1 MKVSMLY
8 DIIRWE
14 EKALYEASKKRN
26 IDMKMLDVKE
36 EIFDTSDGRAERFG
50 DISLQRCVG
59 HYRNLHTTAFV
70 EGQGVKV
77 VNDLRSSELTGNK
90 LFTIL
95 ALKKAGVPV
104 PRTIV
109 SFSQEKA
116 YQSFRELGNKA
127 VIKPVTGSWGRMIG
141 LLESDSAARA
151 VLEDREYM
159 YPLYQVYYMQEYVK
173 RPPRDIRA
181 FVAGDRVIA
190 AIYRLQP
197 PDDWRTN
204 TARGGKAI
212 NCPITNEL
220 EDIALRATSTVGDG
234 IFGVD
239 LMESEAGMVVHEING
254 TTEFK
259 NSVPAT
265 GIDIPGLMLDYI
277 IERHGRS

>member
-1 MKVSMLY
+1 MKITMLY

-14 EKALYEASKKRN
+14 EKALYEASKRRSV
-26 IDMKMLDVKE
+26 DMTMLDVKE
-36 EIFDTSDGRAERFG
+36 ETFDISDGRAERFG
-50 DISLQRCVG
+50 DVSLQRSVG

-70 EGQGVKV
+70 EGQGVRV
-77 VNDLRSSELTGNK
+77 INDLRSSELTGNK

-95 ALKKAGVPV
+95 ALKRAGVPV

-109 SFSQEKA
+109 SFSQEEAFK
-116 YQSFRELGNKA
+116 SFKQLGNRA

-141 LLESDSAARA
+141 LLESEASARA

-181 FVAGDRVIA
+181 FVVGDRVIA

-212 NCPITNEL
+212 SCPITREL
-220 EDIALRATSTVGDG
+220 EDITLKASSAVGDG

-239 LMESEAGMVVHEING
+239 LMESEAGLVVHEING

-277 IERHGRS
+277 VERYGRS